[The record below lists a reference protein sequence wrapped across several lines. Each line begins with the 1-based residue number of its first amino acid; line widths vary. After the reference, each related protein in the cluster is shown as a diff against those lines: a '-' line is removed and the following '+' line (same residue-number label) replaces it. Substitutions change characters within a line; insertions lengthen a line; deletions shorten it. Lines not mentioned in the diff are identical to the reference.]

1 MIDLSIP
8 YAFVKV
14 SFREVN
20 SGSISF
26 FSLKER
32 LKKDPESRRLS
43 VVFVMGS
50 IKRLVREFSR
60 YLYIHFT
67 NSWWQSLVVYSRER
81 VT

>member
-8 YAFVKV
+8 YALVKV
-14 SFREVN
+14 SFREIN
-20 SGSISF
+20 PGSISLL
-26 FSLKER
+26 SLKER

-43 VVFVMGS
+43 IVFVMGS
-50 IKRLVREFSR
+50 IKTTCQGIFS
-60 YLYIHFT
+60 ISVHFT